1 MTKVERGKLNKI
13 LLNVYL
19 VLVWLLPTIGILVS
33 LFTIEIEPFK
43 DSSWTKAVRIIF
55 FFMTMPVYLIYA
67 RLIIIEIFP
76 HKNKTA
82 LLYFIPYVF
91 TFTFYYHHINDN
103 ILYFI
108 TLDSLPLFLGI
119 NLVFFFG
126 LINLIIKKSVGDGFL
141 TILGKIVLTI
151 VIMLLYYAPVMFF
164 TLYGH
169 QLNILVSDSE
179 STVPGLV
186 KFYFTILLVAFF
198 NIKVVNNLYRA
209 GKL

>member
-1 MTKVERGKLNKI
+1 MGKTERNKFNKI
-13 LLNVYL
+13 LLNIFL
-19 VLVWLLPTIGILVS
+19 VLVWLLPAIGMLVS

-43 DSSWTKAVRIIF
+43 DSNWTKIVRIIF

-76 HKNKTA
+76 HKTRNA
-82 LLYFIPYVF
+82 LLFFIPYIF
-91 TFTFYYHHINDN
+91 TFVFYYKHINDN

-119 NLVFFFG
+119 NLIFFFG
-126 LINLIIKKSVGDGFL
+126 LINLIIQNSVGEKIL
-141 TILGKIVLTI
+141 TVFGKILATI
-151 VIMLLYYAPVMFF
+151 VIMGIYYTPVSFF
-164 TLYGH
+164 TMYGH
-169 QLNILVSDSE
+169 RLNIHVSDTENIISN
-179 STVPGLV
+179 LV

-198 NIKVVNNLYRA
+198 NIRVVKNLYHA

>member
-1 MTKVERGKLNKI
+1 MGKPKRKKLNKI
-13 LLNVYL
+13 LLNTYL
-19 VLVWLLPTIGILVS
+19 VLVWLLPAIGMLVS

-43 DSSWTKAVRIIF
+43 DSNWTKVVRIIF

-76 HKNKTA
+76 HKNRNA
-82 LLYFIPYVF
+82 LLYFIPYIF
-91 TFTFYYHHINDN
+91 TFAFYYQHINEN

-119 NLVFFFG
+119 NLIFFFG
-126 LINLIIKKSVGDGFL
+126 LINLIIKKTVGDSISI
-141 TILGKIVLTI
+141 ILGKIVLTL
-151 VIMLLYYAPVMFF
+151 VIMLLYYAPVIFF
-164 TLYGH
+164 AMYGH

-179 STVPGLV
+179 NIISGMV

-198 NIKVVNNLYRA
+198 NIKAVNNLYHS
-209 GKL
+209 GML

>member
-1 MTKVERGKLNKI
+1 MEKAERSKFNKI
-13 LLNVYL
+13 LLNIFL
-19 VLVWLLPTIGILVS
+19 ILVWLLPTIGMLVS
-33 LFTIEIEPFK
+33 LFTIDIEPFK
-43 DSSWTKAVRIIF
+43 DSNWTKVVRIIF

-76 HKNKTA
+76 HKNRTA
-82 LLYFIPYVF
+82 ISYFIPYIF
-91 TFTFYYHHINDN
+91 TFAFYYQHINDN

-119 NLVFFFG
+119 NLIFFFG
-126 LINLIIKKSVGDGFL
+126 LINLIIKNTVGDSL
-141 TILGKIVLTI
+141 PTILGKIVLTI
-151 VIMLLYYAPVMFF
+151 VIMLLYYAPVIFF

-179 STVPGLV
+179 SMISGLV

-198 NIKVVNNLYRA
+198 NIKAVNNLYLA

>member
-1 MTKVERGKLNKI
+1 MEKTERNKFNKT
-13 LLNVYL
+13 LLYIFL
-19 VLVWLLPTIGILVS
+19 ILVWLLPTIGMLVS

-43 DSSWTKAVRIIF
+43 DSNWTKVVRIIF

-76 HKNKTA
+76 HKNRNA

-91 TFTFYYHHINDN
+91 TFGLYYQHINDN
-103 ILYFI
+103 VLYFI

-119 NLVFFFG
+119 NLIFFFG
-126 LINLIIKKSVGDGFL
+126 LINLLIINMAGNSIS

-151 VIMLLYYAPVMFF
+151 VIMLLYYAPVLFF
-164 TLYGH
+164 AIYGH
-169 QLNILVSDSE
+169 QLNILVSGTE
-179 STVPGLV
+179 SVISGLA

-198 NIKVVNNLYRA
+198 NIKAVKNLYVA